1 MTKGKDSGVA
11 ARQRG
16 KSESVLAIRIV
27 KKKVVATFFLVS
39 GNYVDDIGW
48 RCVGIG
54 GLLHDSR
61 LRDGMPSQ

>member
-27 KKKVVATFFLVS
+27 KK
-39 GNYVDDIGW
+39 IG
-48 RCVGIG
+48 RAHV
-54 GLLHDSR
+54 
-61 LRDGMPSQ
+61 